1 VVLARVDA
9 QLTVL
14 RQKKELERTNAI
26 LSQENA
32 RNERELELA
41 RNIQRS
47 FIPKT
52 APKLDFCTWD
62 IHYSPLRAIG
72 GDFFDFVTLGPQ
84 KVGFFLGDV
93 SGHGIPAALV
103 TSMIKV
109 ALPFAHQHPDNPSF
123 FLKQLNHML
132 IGKISNNFV
141 GAFYGIFDWEH
152 RTLTYALAGQTKPVV
167 YYPDGRIKLLEST
180 GTALGLVKNGQE
192 AKDNTLLLSQG
203 LKFLFHTDGIQEAL
217 EGLSPKNHWE
227 DFIYELKN
235 EDGGFSQEVLEK
247 ALKDYKEAQKD
258 DITLITMSLK

>member
-1 VVLARVDA
+1 
-9 QLTVL
+9 
-14 RQKKELERTNAI
+14 
-26 LSQENA
+26 
-32 RNERELELA
+32 
-41 RNIQRS
+41 
-47 FIPKT
+47 
-52 APKLDFCTWD
+52 
-62 IHYSPLRAIG
+62 
-72 GDFFDFVTLGPQ
+72 
-84 KVGFFLGDV
+84 VGFFLGDV